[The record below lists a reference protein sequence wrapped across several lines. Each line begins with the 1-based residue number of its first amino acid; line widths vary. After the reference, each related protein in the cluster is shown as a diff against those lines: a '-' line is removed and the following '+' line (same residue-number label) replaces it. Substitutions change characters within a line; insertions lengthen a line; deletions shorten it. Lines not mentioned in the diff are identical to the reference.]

1 MQFIKNERW
10 FSGKTIMTDCMG
22 VQVAEE
28 AKITAVLESEVK
40 ITAVLESEVLQM
52 FIQVQVC
59 VTCKRKRRPGV
70 R

>member
-1 MQFIKNERW
+1 
-10 FSGKTIMTDCMG
+10 MTDCMG

-28 AKITAVLESEVK
+28 AK

>member
-10 FSGKTIMTDCMG
+10 FSRKTIMTDCMG

-28 AKITAVLESEVK
+28 AK

>member
-28 AKITAVLESEVK
+28 AKITAVLESEV
-40 ITAVLESEVLQM
+40 LQM

-59 VTCKRKRRPGV
+59 VTCKRKRRPRV

>member
-28 AKITAVLESEVK
+28 AKITAVLESEV
-40 ITAVLESEVLQM
+40 LQM

>member
-1 MQFIKNERW
+1 
-10 FSGKTIMTDCMG
+10 MTDCMG

-28 AKITAVLESEVK
+28 AK

-59 VTCKRKRRPGV
+59 VTCKRKRRPRV